1 MAEFSLPRITKVL
14 ATAGAFIVFGCHG
27 PGGDVKAPVVDGK
40 LWVHQGE
47 AQGTTYTI
55 KYLAQDS
62 VPQQAIDDELERVD
76 VENV

>member
-1 MAEFSLPRITKVL
+1 MS
-14 ATAGAFIVFGCHG
+14 G
-27 PGGDVKAPVVDGK
+27 PWLRRRESCRGGK

-55 KYLAQDS
+55 KYVAQDS

-76 VENV
+76 VEMNARRPSRRCPVQCIFPDDTVFEA